1 MKDYSVVFGIDV
13 SKAKLSVSVLIKKKE
28 IDHFDIANDAVGF
41 KPLLEQLQE
50 FAQPVVIFEATGV
63 YSLSL
68 EAFLNYKGYDYVK
81 INPLKAKKLM
91 DNNLRHNKTDR
102 VDAHRLAMIEFVAP
116 QALSTQQPKEYREL
130 QAASR
135 YYEELT
141 QDTVKAKNRL
151 HRALQTV
158 FPQIEQLMGTPSGKQ
173 YWQLVELY
181 SHPRFVLE
189 DGFEQISSKLQ
200 DIAGIGRRKSCNL
213 ANSLQ
218 NLAKLA
224 YAYCDYDSVQ
234 VKLVRRLAQQLIDL
248 EAEKAEIIDYM
259 EEIAPKDDLELYLS
273 VPGIARIT
281 ALRLIAELG
290 DLRRFKSTN
299 QIDAFVGIDPGR
311 YQSGEYDGHL
321 GISKHGNHIARKI
334 LYLAIGQIA
343 SASSFNPCHIA
354 DYYKAKKQS
363 FHSTGYKKIAIASVH
378 KLIRT
383 LYALIINGQAYD
395 YNVAKL
401 NQRL

>member
-13 SKAKLSVSVLIKKKE
+13 SKAKSSVSVLIKKNE
-28 IDHFDIANDAVGF
+28 IDHFDISNDLLGF
-41 KPLLEQLQE
+41 KTLLEQLQE
-50 FAQPVVIFEATGV
+50 FSNLVVIFEATGV

-68 EAFLNYKGYDYVK
+68 EAFLSYEGYDYVK

-102 VDAHRLAMIEFVAP
+102 VDAHRLAMIEFITP

>member
-1 MKDYSVVFGIDV
+1 MQVVFGIDI

-68 EAFLNYKGYDYVK
+68 EAFLNYKSYDYVK

-234 VKLVRRLAQQLIDL
+234 VKLVWRLAQQLIDL

>member
-1 MKDYSVVFGIDV
+1 MQVVFGIDI

-68 EAFLNYKGYDYVK
+68 EAFLNYKSYDYVK

-173 YWQLVELY
+173 YWQIVELY
-181 SHPRFVLE
+181 SHPRFVLK

-224 YAYCDYDSVQ
+224 YAYYDYDSVQ
-234 VKLVRRLAQQLIDL
+234 VKLVWRLAQQLIDL

>member
-1 MKDYSVVFGIDV
+1 MQVVFGIDI

-68 EAFLNYKGYDYVK
+68 EAFLNYKSYDYVK

-173 YWQLVELY
+173 YWQIVELY
-181 SHPRFVLE
+181 SHPRFVLK